1 MRSCVMILTP
11 ALISVNLLDIVLDGG
26 IVRYLIFNDVGVRQ
40 IAQKI
45 TQLRDKME
53 DRNGII
59 LWELMMVR
67 QKESISIVCYLHA
80 QGEKFKFA
88 GKNDELYVY

>member
-45 TQLRDKME
+45 T
-53 DRNGII
+53 
-59 LWELMMVR
+59 
-67 QKESISIVCYLHA
+67 
-80 QGEKFKFA
+80 
-88 GKNDELYVY
+88 